1 MTTPERAGGW
11 VQPKAPGANAVKVAT
26 TNESRTDG
34 PCGGVRAESRQ
45 RKAAQGAIRATLP
58 QRQDSTGE
66 RAVSRRVAVSASAH
80 SLPVGG
86 PVDQAPALGA
96 RSPEPTLRVF
106 RKGR

>member
-58 QRQDSTGE
+58 QRLPFCLRHPPTE
-66 RAVSRRVAVSASAH
+66 RSQ
-80 SLPVGG
+80 P
-86 PVDQAPALGA
+86 
-96 RSPEPTLRVF
+96 
-106 RKGR
+106 